1 MCGSELLLAGR
12 RYIYIGPMRTY
23 GVFKKILLRKVQK
36 KIAIKDVSLDLSR
49 GRD

>member
-1 MCGSELLLAGR
+1 MCGSELLLAWR
-12 RYIYIGPMRTY
+12 MYIYIGPVITY
-23 GVFKKILLRKVQK
+23 GILKKILLINVRK